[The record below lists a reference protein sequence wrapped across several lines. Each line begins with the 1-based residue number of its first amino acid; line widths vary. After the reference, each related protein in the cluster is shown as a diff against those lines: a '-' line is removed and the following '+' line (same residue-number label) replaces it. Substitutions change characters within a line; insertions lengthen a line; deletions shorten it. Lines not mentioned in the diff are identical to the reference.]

1 MQLCTVVLTVSEICM
16 ALYDWYELVH
26 PPGKEQMV
34 IIDPSEFL
42 TVDTATI
49 QTTTL

>member
-1 MQLCTVVLTVSEICM
+1 M

-26 PPGKEQMV
+26 PPGKEQMMV